1 MDKNTF
7 ADICDNS
14 LVSLTDGWQGVEL
27 ICRTIKYLP
36 QTLINCNHKY
46 VLQNQHKSHGPW
58 SDSGKINPEKLYFKL
73 KEQICICDE
82 NFIFLTAMFSKRVTL
97 NVPAKQRKQF
107 CFIGQWSADWGVF
120 CHHSTDSPS
129 FWVVVST
136 DYWRT

>member
-1 MDKNTF
+1 MLDKNTF

-82 NFIFLTAMFSKRVTL
+82 NFIFLTAIFSKRVTL
-97 NVPAKQRKQF
+97 NVPVKQRKQF
-107 CFIGQWSADWGVF
+107 FLLANDPLIAVFSAITPLTLL
-120 CHHSTDSPS
+120 HSE
-129 FWVVVST
+129 
-136 DYWRT
+136 